1 MDIQR
6 AMTVAAALG
15 GRVYE
20 TNAPTDRWV
29 VLLDRVDGG
38 LVCLS
43 EDDVREFP
51 SVADFPGQPTKTIP
65 LSPKATGGL
74 MSEADIA

>member
-20 TNAPTDRWV
+20 IDGPTNRWI

-51 SVADFPGQPTKTIP
+51 SMADFPAAPIKTIP
-65 LSPKATGGL
+65 LSPRATGGL
-74 MSEADIA
+74 MSEADI

>member
-1 MDIQR
+1 MDVQR

-20 TNAPTDRWV
+20 IDAPTNRWV

-43 EDDVREFP
+43 EDHVREFP
-51 SVADFPGQPTKTIP
+51 SMADFPDAPTKTIP

-74 MSEADIA
+74 MSEADI

>member
-1 MDIQR
+1 MDVQR

-20 TNAPTDRWV
+20 VEGPTDRWV
-29 VLLDRVDGG
+29 VLLDRTDGA
-38 LVCLS
+38 LVCLC
-43 EDDVREFP
+43 EDSVREFASP
-51 SVADFPGQPTKTIP
+51 ADFPGGQPTLTIP

-74 MSEADIA
+74 MSEMDA

>member
-6 AMTVAAALG
+6 AVTVAAALG

-20 TNAPTDRWV
+20 IDGPTGRWV

-51 SVADFPGQPTKTIP
+51 SMADFPGQPAKTIP

-74 MSEADIA
+74 MSEMDA